1 MSYKILRLS
10 NVLSATGLSRSSIYK
25 KMDDGSFPQRIRLGD
40 RAVGWR
46 EEDVSDWIA
55 NLEQCGVRT
64 ISNEGDEYV

>member
-25 KMDDGSFPQRIRLGD
+25 KMDDGSFPQRIRLSD

-46 EEDVSDWIA
+46 EEEISDWIA
-55 NLEQCGVRT
+55 NLERCSASH
-64 ISNEGDEYV
+64 ISSEGGEYV

>member
-55 NLEQCGVRT
+55 NLEQCSVRT
-64 ISNEGDEYV
+64 ISNDGDEYV